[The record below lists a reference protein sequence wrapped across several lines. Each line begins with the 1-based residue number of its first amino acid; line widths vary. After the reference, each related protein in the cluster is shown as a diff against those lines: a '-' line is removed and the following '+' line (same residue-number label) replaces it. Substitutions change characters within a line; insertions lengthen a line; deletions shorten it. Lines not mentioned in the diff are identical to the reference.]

1 MRLPLISSIVLAA
14 ILASCGG
21 ATRNYDDFVSTLQE
35 QPAIIDTISSPASYA
50 GYLVSLNDIVQAFE
64 MDDVKLTP
72 ERRER
77 IDDLAD
83 SIQQLLE
90 AKYTALMQTETAE
103 AEPSDS
109 LAGPTGTV
117 NNL

>member
-1 MRLPLISSIVLAA
+1 MRLPLISSIAITA

-21 ATRNYDDFVSTLQE
+21 ATRNYDEFVSTLEE
-35 QPAIIDTISSPASYA
+35 QPAVIDTISSPASYA
-50 GYLVSLNDIVQAFE
+50 RYLVSLNDIVQAFE

-90 AKYTALMQTETAE
+90 AKYTALMQAE
-103 AEPSDS
+103 ATVEPADS
-109 LAGPTGTV
+109 IANGDPTV